1 MSKFTPE
8 AMLQIGSQK
17 VNSEDILREK
27 KPNRKPEDK
36 EVEIRFNLV
45 ASSNI
50 GANAGPMPSRD
61 K

>member
-27 KPNRKPEDK
+27 NPTGSLKIKK
-36 EVEIRFNLV
+36 
-45 ASSNI
+45 
-50 GANAGPMPSRD
+50 
-61 K
+61 